1 MLHLIDPDGPMVGAC
16 ATAMLG
22 DLAGS
27 TAARRID
34 LMALIA
40 GGSGDE
46 RLARSLGVTSSD
58 RLPSYGSRP
67 WLGIGS
73 LRRYLAEVG
82 PVDLMHCW
90 SLPTLAMAMLGAPG
104 VLRVLTL
111 TAEPIDRE
119 QGRWLS
125 VLNATGRAP
134 LTILAAS
141 NCIKRAWAQA
151 GVDPSLM
158 HVLRPGLDLTRVD
171 PSSRDSLRREWG
183 VRSSGTTVVLVPA
196 QHGPCVDAS
205 RAASILACGT
215 LLGLDLAMVVPA
227 NAARRSS
234 ARILVHGGGSPNRLI
249 FDARLERPWEVL
261 PGCDVMLNLGDDTA
275 SADAN
280 TQPSPN
286 GVTPARQALAAARTL
301 FGGPP
306 HVRPGQVLGVL
317 PMLWAA
323 AAGKAVIAEAGYAV
337 AEVVENGKTALVVKP
352 GDNGAVVERLHELI
366 DDPHRSWSL
375 RDTARSEAFSFF
387 SPSRYAE
394 NLITVYEQMLASR
407 PIEIPALPMTG
418 GLAFAGRS

>member
-1 MLHLIDPDGPMVGAC
+1 MVGAC
-16 ATAMLG
+16 ATTMLG

-34 LMALIA
+34 LTALIV
-40 GGSGDE
+40 GGSGAE
-46 RLARSLGVTSSD
+46 RLARSLGVTSRD
-58 RLPSYGSRP
+58 RVPSYGSRP
-67 WLGIGS
+67 WLGLGS

-82 PVDLMHCW
+82 PVDLIHCW

-104 VLRVLTL
+104 ILRVLTL
-111 TAEPIDRE
+111 TSEPIGRE

-141 NCIKRAWAQA
+141 NCIKRAWAHA

-158 HVLRPGLDLTRVD
+158 HVLRPGLDLTRVE
-171 PSSRDSLRREWG
+171 PARRDSLRMDWG
-183 VRSSGTTVVLVPA
+183 VQSSGTTVVLVPA
-196 QHGPCVDAS
+196 QHGRCIDAA
-205 RAASILACGT
+205 RASSILACGT
-215 LLGLDLAMVVPA
+215 LSGLDLAMIVPA
-227 NAARRSS
+227 NAARRSA
-234 ARILVHGGGSPNRLI
+234 ARVLVHGGGSPDRLI

-261 PGCDVMLNLGDDTA
+261 PGCDVVLSLGDDTA
-275 SADAN
+275 SVDAECR
-280 TQPSPN
+280 PAEIAP
-286 GVTPARQALAAARTL
+286 TPLRQALAAARTL
-301 FGGPP
+301 LGGPP
-306 HVRPGQVLGVL
+306 PIRPGQLLGVL

-352 GDNGAVVERLHELI
+352 GDNGAVVERLRELI
-366 DDPHRSWSL
+366 DDPHKRWSL
-375 RDTARSEAFSFF
+375 RDAARSEAFSFF

-394 NLITVYEQMLASR
+394 NLITVYEQMLTSR

-418 GLAFAGRS
+418 GLAFAGRR